1 MSQGSAIG
9 SAGIEPYHDNHNQEE
24 IMFGNDAL
32 FLQRLLKCIGFYTG
46 DLDGDFGPLTDEALR
61 RLEDETDR
69 IADEEGH
76 FDLRSEKNIMTLHPQ
91 AQILAR
97 RFMGKVKADPQLSDA
112 GVVGKIISGTR
123 TYQEQA
129 ALFALGRTRPG
140 RIVTNASAGR
150 SNHNFGIAW
159 DLGLFKGPNYLQEST
174 LYDVTGDIGRDLG
187 LEWGGDWSSFVDKP
201 HFQLKTLDTL
211 AQVREKFESGVN
223 FV

>member
-1 MSQGSAIG
+1 
-9 SAGIEPYHDNHNQEE
+9 
-24 IMFGNDAL
+24 MFGDDVV

-46 DLDGDFGPLTDEALR
+46 EIDGDFGPLTDEALR
-61 RLEDETDR
+61 LFEDETDR
-69 IADEEGH
+69 IADEEGR

-97 RFMGKVKADPQLSDA
+97 RFLAEAQASQQLSDA
-112 GVVGKIISGTR
+112 GVVARIISGTR

-140 RIVTNASAGR
+140 KIVTNASAGR

-159 DLGLFKGPNYLQEST
+159 DIGLFKGPNYLQESP
-174 LYDVTGDIGRDLG
+174 LYSVTGALGRDLG
-187 LEWGGDWSSFVDKP
+187 LEWGGDWVSFVDKP
-201 HFQLKTLDTL
+201 HFQLITGITL

-223 FV
+223 FI

>member
-1 MSQGSAIG
+1 
-9 SAGIEPYHDNHNQEE
+9 
-24 IMFGNDAL
+24 MFGDDVV

-46 DLDGDFGPLTDEALR
+46 EIDGDFGPLTDEALR
-61 RLEDETDR
+61 LFEDETDR
-69 IADEEGH
+69 IADEEGR

-97 RFMGKVKADPQLSDA
+97 RFLAGAQASQQLSDA
-112 GVVGKIISGTR
+112 GVVARIISGTR

-140 RIVTNASAGR
+140 KIVTNASAGR

-159 DLGLFKGPNYLQEST
+159 DIGLFKGPNYLQESP
-174 LYDVTGDIGRDLG
+174 LYSVTGALGRDLG
-187 LEWGGDWSSFVDKP
+187 LEWGGDWVSFVDKP
-201 HFQLKTLDTL
+201 HFQLITGITL

-223 FV
+223 FI

>member
-1 MSQGSAIG
+1 
-9 SAGIEPYHDNHNQEE
+9 
-24 IMFGNDAL
+24 MFGDDVV

-46 DLDGDFGPLTDEALR
+46 EIDGDFGPLTDEALR
-61 RLEDETDR
+61 LFEDETDR
-69 IADEEGH
+69 IADEEGS
-76 FDLRSEKNIMTLHPQ
+76 FDLRSEKSIMTLHPQ

-97 RFMGKVKADPQLSDA
+97 RFLAEAQASQQLSDA
-112 GVVGKIISGTR
+112 GVVARIISGTR

-140 RIVTNASAGR
+140 KIVTNASAGR

-159 DLGLFKGPNYLQEST
+159 DIGLFKGPNYLQESL
-174 LYDVTGDIGRDLG
+174 LYNVMGDLGRDLG
-187 LEWGGDWSSFVDKP
+187 LEWGGDWISFVDKP
-201 HFQLKTLDTL
+201 HFQLKTGITL

>member
-1 MSQGSAIG
+1 
-9 SAGIEPYHDNHNQEE
+9 
-24 IMFGNDAL
+24 MFGDDVV

-46 DLDGDFGPLTDEALR
+46 EIDGDFGPLTDEALR
-61 RLEDETDR
+61 LFEDETDR
-69 IADEEGH
+69 IADEEGR
-76 FDLRSEKNIMTLHPQ
+76 FDLRSEKSIMTLHPQ

-97 RFMGKVKADPQLSDA
+97 RFLAEAQASQQLSDA
-112 GVVGKIISGTR
+112 GVVARIISGTR

-140 RIVTNASAGR
+140 KIVTNASAGR

-159 DLGLFKGPNYLQEST
+159 DIGLFKGPNYLQESP
-174 LYDVTGDIGRDLG
+174 LYSVMGALGRDLG
-187 LEWGGDWSSFVDKP
+187 LEWGGDWVSFVDKP
-201 HFQLKTLDTL
+201 HFQLITGITL

>member
-1 MSQGSAIG
+1 
-9 SAGIEPYHDNHNQEE
+9 
-24 IMFGNDAL
+24 MFGNDVL

-46 DLDGDFGPLTDEALR
+46 GLDGDFGPLTDEALR
-61 RLEDETDR
+61 RFEDETDR
-69 IADEEGH
+69 IADEEGR

-91 AQILAR
+91 AQVMAR
-97 RFMGKVKADPQLSDA
+97 RFMAAAKADPRLSDA
-112 GVVGKIISGTR
+112 GVVAKIISGTR

-129 ALFALGRTRPG
+129 ALFALGRMRPG

-159 DLGLFKGPNYLQEST
+159 DIGLFKGPNYLQESP
-174 LYDVTGDIGRDLG
+174 LYDVTGDLGRDLG

-201 HFQLKTLDTL
+201 HFQLKTLHTL

>member
-1 MSQGSAIG
+1 
-9 SAGIEPYHDNHNQEE
+9 
-24 IMFGNDAL
+24 MFGDDVV

-46 DLDGDFGPLTDEALR
+46 EIDGDFGPLTDEALR
-61 RLEDETDR
+61 LFEDETDR
-69 IADEEGH
+69 IADEEGS

-91 AQILAR
+91 AQILSR
-97 RFMGKVKADPQLSDA
+97 RFLAGAQASQQLSDA
-112 GVVGKIISGTR
+112 GVVARIISGTR

-140 RIVTNASAGR
+140 KIVTNASAGR

-159 DLGLFKGPNYLQEST
+159 DIGLFKGPNYLQESP
-174 LYDVTGDIGRDLG
+174 LYNVTGALGRDLG
-187 LEWGGDWSSFVDKP
+187 LEWGGDWISFVDKP
-201 HFQLKTLDTL
+201 HFQLKTGITL